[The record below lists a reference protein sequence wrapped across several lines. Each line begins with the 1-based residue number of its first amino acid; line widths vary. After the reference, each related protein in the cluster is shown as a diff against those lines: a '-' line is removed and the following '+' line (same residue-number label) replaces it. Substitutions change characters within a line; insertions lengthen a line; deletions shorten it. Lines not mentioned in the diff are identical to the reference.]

1 MTDQTPHQPAAPP
14 SWGQP
19 ATSPY
24 QPTSPPPLP
33 PQAGPERPVYRRGW
47 FLFLTGGLVGL
58 VLGAAIGNS
67 GSSPNRASTTSTDRP
82 AVTAAATPT
91 PTDPP
96 MTTAV
101 AEPKPRDF
109 ELTVK
114 TLSKQCFGSAGCN
127 LTYRVEVGYDGPP
140 LDPSNT
146 YEVVYEVR
154 GGEDGPQIN
163 TLTVEGDQSS
173 VEREE
178 SISTSSS
185 GRKLTAVVTSVDLV
199 S

>member
-1 MTDQTPHQPAAPP
+1 MTNQTPNQPAAPP
-14 SWGQP
+14 SWGEP
-19 ATSPY
+19 ANPQY
-24 QPTSPPPLP
+24 QPTSPPSLP
-33 PQAGPERPVYRRGW
+33 PPTGPARPVYRRGW
-47 FLFLTGGLVGL
+47 FLFLAGGLVGL

-67 GSSPNRASTTSTDRP
+67 GSNPNRASTATTNRP
-82 AVTAAATPT
+82 TLTTAATPT

-96 MTTAV
+96 VTTAV
-101 AEPKPRDF
+101 AEPTPRDF
-109 ELTVK
+109 
-114 TLSKQCFGSAGCN
+114 GCN
-127 LTYRVEVGYDGPP
+127 LTYRIEVGYDGPP

-163 TLTVEGDQSS
+163 ALTVEGDQSS
-173 VEREE
+173 VDSEE

-185 GRKLTAVVTSVDLV
+185 GRKLIAVVTSVDLV